1 MTDEPQVSINGHGDE
16 IVVASVSGEIDLASA
31 KNVGGELAEA
41 VPNKALGLVVD
52 LSGTSYLDSSGIS
65 LIFELAERLRR
76 RQQQL
81 LLVVPAQA
89 PLRRV
94 LNIVSAGGVVPIVET
109 VEDATAQIR
118 AAA

>member
-1 MTDEPQVSINGHGDE
+1 MTDGPQVSIDGQTDG
-16 IVVASVSGEIDLASA
+16 IVVAAVSGEIDMASA
-31 KNVGGELAEA
+31 KAVGGQLSDA
-41 VPNKALGLVVD
+41 VPNQALGLVVD

-81 LLVVPAQA
+81 MLVVP
-89 PLRRV
+89 PHSPIRRV
-94 LNIVSAGGVVPIVET
+94 LNIVAAGGVVPMVET
-109 VEDATAQIR
+109 VEDATLQIR